1 MNLPRQ
7 HFRGVFL
14 AVLLALLVGNSIAQ
28 RLVGRV
34 VGVTDGDTVT
44 LLVDGRVQ
52 HKIRLSGIDAPEKA
66 QPFGQRAKQRL
77 SSLVY
82 GKTVTAVGIKQD
94 RYRRLI
100 AKLLVDGQDANLE
113 MVASGYSWHYKKY
126 ESEQTAADGMAYAQA
141 ERDARLARRGLWA
154 DVSPVPPWDYRH
166 RAR

>member
-1 MNLPRQ
+1 MTMPQQ
-7 HFRGVFL
+7 HLRGILL
-14 AVLLALLVGNSIAQ
+14 AVLLAFLVGNSLAQ
-28 RLVGRV
+28 SLVGRV

-66 QPFGQRAKQRL
+66 QPFGNRAKQRL

-82 GKTVTAVGIKQD
+82 GKTVTAVGTKQD

-126 ESEQTAADGMAYAQA
+126 QSEQTAADRMAYAKA
-141 ERDARLARRGLWA
+141 EHDARLARRGLWA
-154 DVSPVPPWDYRH
+154 DVSPVAPWDYRH
-166 RAR
+166 GTR